1 MPPRPSSLRLPTL
14 TLFTKEGSC
23 SLCDVAKEDLKA
35 VQRVAPFRLQ
45 LYDIAKQG
53 PDDDLEYERTAWRR
67 LYQYDIPVL
76 HYSADDSIDALA
88 GRKGRGGRVM
98 KHRIDKEKLAKLVR
112 EWTEQLNG
120 EDTKGEGAKREEAR
134 R

>member
-35 VQRVAPFRLQ
+35 IQRVAPFRLQ

-67 LYQYDIPVL
+67 LYQVGCFTLRAPTFDVL
-76 HYSADDSIDALA
+76 RPSRFARSTTSPCCTTAPTTRSTHSLA
-88 GRKGRGGRVM
+88 GKGAADG
-98 KHRIDKEKLAKLVR
+98 
-112 EWTEQLNG
+112 
-120 EDTKGEGAKREEAR
+120 
-134 R
+134 